1 MSNYEKAGYTTQHIS
16 DSADGECIEGQSSD
30 DKIEKETTIH
40 VEANNEYFNRDARE
54 IFCTNEDEILSII
67 YERSN
72 EDGILGSLDLM
83 VYLHSNG
90 SNHGENLG
98 QNFGDEE
105 SNRGDYLDGNDRVVN
120 GDDYLDSNNN
130 EEGTTLY
137 GCLSSIYALFSS
149 Q

>member
-1 MSNYEKAGYTTQHIS
+1 MSNYEEAGYTTQHIS
-16 DSADGECIEGQSSD
+16 DSADGECIESQSPD

-40 VEANNEYFNRDARE
+40 VEANDEYVNRDTRE
-54 IFCTNEDEILSII
+54 ILCTSEDDDRLSII

-72 EDGILGSLDLM
+72 EDGDLV
-83 VYLHSNG
+83 VYLSSNG
-90 SNHGENLG
+90 SNHGENLD

-105 SNRGDYLDGNDRVVN
+105 SNRGDYLDGNNINDRVAN

-130 EEGTTLY
+130 EEGTTLC

>member
-1 MSNYEKAGYTTQHIS
+1 MLYLSN
-16 DSADGECIEGQSSD
+16 D
-30 DKIEKETTIH
+30 
-40 VEANNEYFNRDARE
+40 
-54 IFCTNEDEILSII
+54 
-67 YERSN
+67 
-72 EDGILGSLDLM
+72 
-83 VYLHSNG
+83 G

-137 GCLSSIYALFSS
+137 GCLSSICALFSS